1 MTFMHKLSRRLAMLK
16 DRKAVVSTAALAV
29 VGILACE
36 KPLVLTDP
44 PPDPVSRVV
53 VSPKVYTLRQYEV
66 ADFVAVGLTSRGD
79 TASLA
84 VSWSVTS
91 GGLTDTST
99 SNGRHY
105 GRYHAGSDTGKVKV
119 VATGHPGGVADTA
132 VVTVTPAPVTS
143 VMVTPTAARVL
154 QGRARQRKPTI
165 EDSAGNVVSGRAI
178 TWTSSNSGVATVT
191 GTGLVTG
198 VGAGCATGTATSEGQ
213 SGPATITVTAPPPPP
228 PPPAAPGAVTDLAIA
243 GVTDSSATLSFTEVS
258 DGTGQPASYDI
269 RFAAGTISWGSAT
282 SVTQGSC
289 KTPVAGTSVGSRRT
303 CTVLALSSSTAY
315 GFQLVAYRGTLG
327 ADAVLGA
334 LSNTV
339 SGTTAAGAPKPV
351 ASVTVSPTS
360 ASVLQGQTLQLT
372 ATIKDSA
379 GNVLSGRAVT
389 WTSSDASVATVSSS
403 GLVGAVAAGS
413 VTITATSEG
422 RSGTGAIVGANTPVA
437 SVVVSPASAGV
448 LVGGT
453 VQL

>member
-36 KPLVLTDP
+36 KPLELTDP

-143 VMVTPTAARVL
+143 VMVTPT
-154 QGRARQRKPTI
+154 
-165 EDSAGNVVSGRAI
+165 
-178 TWTSSNSGVATVT
+178 
-191 GTGLVTG
+191 
-198 VGAGCATGTATSEGQ
+198 
-213 SGPATITVTAPPPPP
+213 
-228 PPPAAPGAVTDLAIA
+228 
-243 GVTDSSATLSFTEVS
+243 
-258 DGTGQPASYDI
+258 
-269 RFAAGTISWGSAT
+269 
-282 SVTQGSC
+282 
-289 KTPVAGTSVGSRRT
+289 
-303 CTVLALSSSTAY
+303 
-315 GFQLVAYRGTLG
+315 
-327 ADAVLGA
+327 
-334 LSNTV
+334 
-339 SGTTAAGAPKPV
+339 
-351 ASVTVSPTS
+351 S

-379 GNVLSGRAVT
+379 GNVLSGRAIT
-389 WTSSDASVATVSSS
+389 WTSSNSGVVTVSGS
-403 GLVGAVAAGS
+403 GLVTGVAAGS
-413 VTITATSEG
+413 ATITAASEG
-422 RSGTGAIVGANTPVA
+422 QSGTASISVANVPVA
-437 SVVVSPASAGV
+437 
-448 LVGGT
+448 T
-453 VQL
+453 VKIGRAHV

>member
-36 KPLVLTDP
+36 KPLELTDP

-132 VVTVTPAPVTS
+132 GGTVAPAPVTS
-143 VMVTPTAARVL
+143 VVVT
-154 QGRARQRKPTI
+154 
-165 EDSAGNVVSGRAI
+165 
-178 TWTSSNSGVATVT
+178 
-191 GTGLVTG
+191 
-198 VGAGCATGTATSEGQ
+198 
-213 SGPATITVTAPPPPP
+213 
-228 PPPAAPGAVTDLAIA
+228 
-243 GVTDSSATLSFTEVS
+243 
-258 DGTGQPASYDI
+258 
-269 RFAAGTISWGSAT
+269 
-282 SVTQGSC
+282 
-289 KTPVAGTSVGSRRT
+289 
-303 CTVLALSSSTAY
+303 
-315 GFQLVAYRGTLG
+315 
-327 ADAVLGA
+327 
-334 LSNTV
+334 
-339 SGTTAAGAPKPV
+339 
-351 ASVTVSPTS
+351 PTS
-360 ASVLQGQTLQLT
+360 ASVVQGQTPQLT

-379 GNVLSGRAVT
+379 GKVLSRGAIP
-389 WTSSDASVATVSSS
+389 SDTRKPGVAP
-403 GLVGAVAAGS
+403 
-413 VTITATSEG
+413 
-422 RSGTGAIVGANTPVA
+422 RNRTGA
-437 SVVVSPASAGV
+437 
-448 LVGGT
+448 
-453 VQL
+453 